1 MIKNNKLFTNI
12 KNSYSTFSYKII
24 YNNVLKELIVLYNKE
39 KYEIQKSIIIKIL
52 KYEWNN
58 NIYRNYLYSNMN
70 DNIIINTMNNNI
82 RNTLT
87 NENIKLILSS
97 LYYISFNLDYK
108 INEIENKNR
117 LNDNIFNLL
126 KNMLDYNK
134 LDIFFDNYIDT
145 NNLLFEYYFIQNR
158 YNNIYQYLFEN
169 NSINVFSNYN
179 KNQPH
184 LQTINLENYTNKE
197 LAEKLYI
204 SNNGLYNE
212 TIQIRY
218 NNIYNKYYIYKLP
231 SFDECLQHIST

>member
-87 NENIKLILSS
+87 NENIKLILTS

-145 NNLLFEYYFIQNR
+145 NNLLFEYYFIQDK
-158 YNNIYQYLFEN
+158 YNNIYQYLFDN

-197 LAEKLYI
+197 LAEKIYI

-212 TIQIRY
+212 TKQGLLTNRMNQLNSCIGSNLI
-218 NNIYNKYYIYKLP
+218 
-231 SFDECLQHIST
+231 

>member
-1 MIKNNKLFTNI
+1 MIKNNKLFTNM
-12 KNSYSTFSYKII
+12 KNSYSNFSYKII

-39 KYEIQKSIIIKIL
+39 KYKIQKSIIIKIL

-134 LDIFFDNYIDT
+134 LDIFFDNYIDN
-145 NNLLFEYYFIQNR
+145 NNLLFEYYFIQDR

-197 LAEKLYI
+197 LAENIYI

-218 NNIYNKYYIYKLP
+218 NNIYNNYYIYKLP
-231 SFDECLQHIST
+231 SFEECLQYIST